1 MPREGQVACKAK
13 AVLSFLSQF
22 QDLENWSDPGYEPV
36 ISTLAVKCSTESGS

>member
-13 AVLSFLSQF
+13 AVPLFLSQF